1 MTHSNEID
9 FEGIKT
15 LTNEIKRAIEVAES
29 SLDTIN
35 NEIVDAVGVE
45 GHAWTG
51 NAAVAFRN
59 SWDELASNIKDYKV
73 IINNQLANIQTAVD
87 KMAQT
92 EEVH

>member
-15 LTNEIKRAIEVAES
+15 LTNEIKRVIEVAET

-35 NEIVDAVGVE
+35 NEIVEAVGAE
-45 GHAWTG
+45 GRAWTG

-59 SWDELASNIKDYKV
+59 SWDELASNIREYKA
-73 IINNQLANIQTAVD
+73 IINTQLSNIETAVG